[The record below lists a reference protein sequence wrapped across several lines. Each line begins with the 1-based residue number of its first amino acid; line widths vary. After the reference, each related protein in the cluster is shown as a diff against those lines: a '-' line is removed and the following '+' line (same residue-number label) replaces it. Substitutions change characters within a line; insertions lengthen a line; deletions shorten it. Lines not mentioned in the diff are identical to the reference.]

1 VKKPAARK
9 RATAPA
15 KRGSQKASVKAKT
28 KAKAMT
34 KAKAKAN
41 AKVAPR
47 TAPRAAMRRA
57 DLGAPVDGYF
67 GRQPPA
73 MRAILNELRAAV
85 ERAGPDAAGALKWGI
100 PFYTI
105 DGHMFCAMAS
115 HSAHVNLILP
125 GPPGT
130 YPDPDGILEG
140 GGKTGKHLKVRPGET
155 IPAARMKG
163 WLDIAATRAREKTSP
178 RMG

>member
-1 VKKPAARK
+1 VKKAAARK
-9 RATAPA
+9 RPATATE
-15 KRGSQKASVKAKT
+15 RGATKAKT
-28 KAKAMT
+28 TAKPKAKA
-34 KAKAKAN
+34 AAR
-41 AKVAPR
+41 AP
-47 TAPRAAMRRA
+47 ARAAMRRA

-67 GRQPPA
+67 QKQAPPK
-73 MRAILNELRAAV
+73 RAILDELRAAV
-85 ERAGPDAAGALKWGI
+85 DRAGPDAAGALKWGI

-105 DGHMFCAMAS
+105 GGHMFCAMAG
-115 HSAHVNLILP
+115 HAAHVNLILP

-155 IPAARMKG
+155 IPAAQVKA
-163 WLDIAATRAREKTSP
+163 WLGIAATRAREKMSP